1 MPPYL
6 PHLSAEEHMRD
17 LRREARRRRHPAA
30 AAEIASADV
39 VIRLATSGDL
49 RRLAAL
55 DDAAVPAGPALVA
68 EVGGAPAAALPLDGG
83 RAIADPFRRTCE
95 LVALLELRATQLTR
109 GGRGRFARL
118 RRRSAYPLCL

>member
-1 MPPYL
+1 MLPYL
-6 PHLSAEEHMRD
+6 PQLPSDEHRRD
-17 LRREARRRRHPAA
+17 LERAARARRLRA
-30 AAEIASADV
+30 AAEIPTEDV

-55 DDAAVPAGPALVA
+55 DDAAVPAGPTLVA
-68 EVGGAPAAALPLDGG
+68 EVGGAAAAALPLEGG

-109 GGRGRFARL
+109 GGSRRFARL
-118 RRRSAYPLCL
+118 RRRSA